1 MDRYHKNKA
10 LRQAVSALKTQDR
23 KNYKS
28 QLYLALCEEDKER
41 FQSIAEEILNL
52 GQGKQKIVRDNLTYL
67 ANHIEAIHICYT
79 DLEATNGG
87 ASEPHVSHILS
98 SRLSSRPMAWSKHT
112 LKHFAPILGAKR
124 FSLKN
129 DSLVPLSSS
138 QKNTQLKKA
147 KAFPFSLG
155 LADPDRAVRLPACSG
170 KVTPLFCALRYL

>member
-10 LRQAVSALKTQDR
+10 LRQAVSALKAQDR

-79 DLEATNGG
+79 DLEATNEAARPPKRLAGYWDISE
-87 ASEPHVSHILS
+87 AS
-98 SRLSSRPMAWSKHT
+98 
-112 LKHFAPILGAKR
+112 
-124 FSLKN
+124 
-129 DSLVPLSSS
+129 
-138 QKNTQLKKA
+138 
-147 KAFPFSLG
+147 
-155 LADPDRAVRLPACSG
+155 LPEN
-170 KVTPLFCALRYL
+170 